1 MPGNEVGDRIH
12 NFLGGESL
20 SQGQHHSQVFDGT
33 WSGLNNNQWVGSQR
47 QVGGHLVSS
56 LKNFSLHQLADA
68 DRGQSGQSSS
78 LQHGLNF
85 TQSGLRPES
94 VRSQSQNQ
102 SSNVN
107 GYMQGHQAFQTRQN
121 ETNFLGV
128 DTASRG
134 PDLHKKNPMRL
145 DAAESPVNYDFFG
158 GQQQINGQHH
168 GMIQPLP
175 RQQAER
181 TDMQLLQQ
189 HAMLKKM
196 QELQRQQLPNS
207 QFQLP
212 EARQLSSVNQVSSVV
227 KQGSDSVSLAPI
239 NGVPVHNA
247 SNYSWQTENMN
258 ENVNANWLQDGATPI
273 MQGSSSGFLFSPEQG
288 QVHLMGLVPR
298 QVDQSFYGISTSGPI
313 VDQYQYSSVQMDEP
327 LMQQVQASSNSFP
340 GNQYAMFQDQ
350 VSLQDGS
357 LVSGQGDLGKNV
369 LGAAAGQGLNNG
381 FLSENLQQMTIL
393 PKNAVMQESSGRQGH
408 PGPSETSLRKSSIQA
423 DPPQA
428 VATLDPTEEKIL
440 FGSDDSVWDMFGK
453 SANMGSVLDGM
464 VSSGAFPSLQS
475 GSWSALMQSAVA
487 ETPSNDIG
495 IQEEWS
501 GLGMQH
507 NEPASGNMPSSIVN
521 YGSKQESAW
530 ADNNFLPA
538 STLNSKPSPMSQRFV
553 KELTEDSSKRLGCSS
568 LRKHVAESAK
578 SLGNASHSP
587 GMQVTANSISG
598 HQQGLAI
605 HSPHGQ
611 PQNEPNGWKS
621 IDTASHGVGTISK
634 SQDIQRSLQPSQN
647 SDQRGAMYKERG
659 HSSGFD
665 LRNIK
670 SGNVNSGLGSLQVN
684 GVASDLDN
692 FAEITDKRTTRVTK
706 ESSQQLPNS
715 RNLHLWKSVDSQ
727 VNRGLSRVPVEYQQ
741 IQERSPE
748 NLDSSGNNCLD
759 KGASGVNVSGDLNVK
774 ETSNDS
780 FCSNLP
786 QYTSTGGTRD
796 NVWLDVNDL
805 QGGKQKSSAHISHKS
820 SVTRKF
826 QYHPMGDLDVEI
838 EPSYGTKSVAHS
850 RATSQHVSQGLKGHD
865 KGYSGQS
872 QLTGHAGGEATE
884 VEKGCFP
891 GVKVDKIPSKSS
903 NPGSAPDRS
912 FGGFVPKKTYPTSQ
926 NILELFQKADPPK
939 ERGTATRLSS
949 SEHNQ
954 SSEMPDAET
963 SDGSVGQFQHNKPI
977 ASQGFG
983 LQLGLPSQK
992 FTIPD
997 RAISLQSFP
1006 QGVNSPNLVHGSSE
1020 EGRKGHTW
1028 LDTIASVQS
1037 LTHGASHGD
1046 RSNVSSVSGQTS
1058 NKASQNTM
1066 EANVSAGFTSYNP
1079 HSKSHLQSQHV
1090 SSVGSQGT
1098 PKEYVNAP
1106 FGVLASQMKQTDDSS
1121 VRAQASQGR
1130 KSAPCMPKTA
1140 PGENLASS
1148 EASWPSSSN
1157 EINARGPGQHFP
1169 VLEASLPSTTS
1180 ESSQGAFTKN
1190 MPNLHA
1196 SVSAPQHLLGAQSA
1210 LASQNLFKPNHQ
1222 SNIKSEASH
1231 PGSKKLDDQIA
1242 QVVGS
1247 GRSEFPADCAKLQS
1261 FVGEKPPANAQQVL
1275 RENDASQNLA
1285 AMQRDIE
1292 AFGRS
1297 LRPNNAANQNTLL
1310 LHQVQALENV
1320 EIDPSNRSVKR
1331 FKGPDSGLDAQL
1343 VGSHGQEEQS
1353 YGSSTV
1359 MGDAAV
1365 NFSSDPSGNSK
1376 MPRFSSNTGDDN
1388 ERRLS
1393 SSDMLASSQN
1403 DSQHFPNAN
1412 NPAAVLKGE
1421 HSQIS
1426 PQMAPFWFDR
1436 YGMFKNGQM
1445 LPVYDAQKLAM
1456 MKATEKIF
1464 TVGRPPDSLHPLHSS
1479 EQVNAAASQLDNAQQ
1494 SSNLLPVASD
1504 HFSPHSL
1511 CPDLTNQSLVVVRA
1525 KKRKSMTFELL
1536 SWHREVTQGPQKP
1549 QNISVAEAEW
1559 AHAVNRLIEKVE
1571 DEPETI
1577 EEWSPVLR
1585 TRRRLILTTQLMQQ
1599 LLRAPPRVVFS
1610 TDASKNHETVAYFV
1624 ARSVLGDACCTSYV
1638 PESDTADPPDGG
1650 CILSEKL
1657 KEEKNESI
1665 LKAAEEIIV
1674 RTKKLENYLQSLDKR
1689 ASILDLR
1696 IECQDLGKASVINRF
1711 AKFHSRGQG
1720 DGAETSSSYAITS
1733 SYKFFPHR
1741 YVTALPMPRN
1751 LPDRVQCHSL

>member
-56 LKNFSLHQLADA
+56 LKNFSLHQL
-68 DRGQSGQSSS
+68 
-78 LQHGLNF
+78 
-85 TQSGLRPES
+85 
-94 VRSQSQNQ
+94 
-102 SSNVN
+102 
-107 GYMQGHQAFQTRQN
+107 
-121 ETNFLGV
+121 
-128 DTASRG
+128 
-134 PDLHKKNPMRL
+134 
-145 DAAESPVNYDFFG
+145 
-158 GQQQINGQHH
+158 
-168 GMIQPLP
+168 
-175 RQQAER
+175 
-181 TDMQLLQQ
+181 
-189 HAMLKKM
+189 
-196 QELQRQQLPNS
+196 
-207 QFQLP
+207 
-212 EARQLSSVNQVSSVV
+212 
-227 KQGSDSVSLAPI
+227 GSDSVSLAPI

-553 KELTEDSSKRLGCSS
+553 RELTEDSSKRLGCSS

-578 SLGNASHSP
+578 FLGNASHSP

-939 ERGTATRLSS
+939 ECGTATRLSS

-1388 ERRLS
+1388 ERQLS

-1426 PQMAPFWFDR
+1426 PQMAPSWFDR

-1445 LPVYDAQKLAM
+1445 LPVYNAQKLAM

-1599 LLRAPPRVVFS
+1599 LLRAPLRVVFS

-1696 IECQDLGKASVINRF
+1696 IECQDLGKVSVINRF

>member
-47 QVGGHLVSS
+47 QVGGPLVSG
-56 LKNFSLHQLADA
+56 LKNFNLHQLADA

-85 TQSGLRPES
+85 TQSGLRPEG

-145 DAAESPVNYDFFG
+145 DAAESPVNYDFLG

-189 HAMLKKM
+189 QAMLKKM

-207 QFQLP
+207 HFQQP

-227 KQGSDSVSLAPI
+227 KQGSDSVFLAPI

-247 SNYSWQTENMN
+247 SNYSWQTENVN
-258 ENVNANWLQDGATPI
+258 VNVNAHWLQDGATPA

-288 QVHLMGLVPR
+288 QVHLMGFVPR

-327 LMQQVQASSNSFP
+327 LMQQVQARSNSFP

-357 LVSGQGDLGKNV
+357 LVSGQGDQGKNV
-369 LGAAAGQGLNNG
+369 FGAAAGQGLNNG

-393 PKNAVMQESSGRQGH
+393 PKNAVMQESSGKQGH

-464 VSSGAFPSLQS
+464 DSSGAFPSLQS

-487 ETPSNDIG
+487 ETSSNDIG

-507 NEPASGNMPSSIVN
+507 NEPPSGNMPSSIVN

-530 ADNNFLPA
+530 ADNKFPPA

-553 KELTEDSSKRLGCSS
+553 KELTEDSSKRLDCSS
-568 LRKHVAESAK
+568 LRKHVAESAEF
-578 SLGNASHSP
+578 LGNASHSP
-587 GMQVTANSISG
+587 SMQVTANSISG

-605 HSPHGQ
+605 HSPHCQ
-611 PQNEPNGWKS
+611 PQNEPNGWNS
-621 IDTASHGVGTISK
+621 IDSASHSVGTISK
-634 SQDIQRSLQPSQN
+634 SQDIQRSLQPSQS

-665 LRNIK
+665 LTNIK

-684 GVASDLDN
+684 GEASDLDN

-706 ESSQQLPNS
+706 ESSQLPNS

-748 NLDSSGNNCLD
+748 NLDSSGNHCLD

-774 ETSNDS
+774 EISNDS

-805 QGGKQKSSAHISHKS
+805 RGGKQKSSAQISHKP

-850 RATSQHVSQGLKGHD
+850 RATSQHISQGLKGHD
-865 KGYSGQS
+865 KGYSRQS

-891 GVKVDKIPSKSS
+891 GLKVDKIPSKSS

-912 FGGFVPKKTYPTSQ
+912 LGGFVPNKTSPTSQ

-939 ERGTATRLSS
+939 EHGTATRLSS

-963 SDGSVGQFQHNKPI
+963 SDGSVGQFQHNRPI

-983 LQLGLPSQK
+983 LQLGPPSQK

-1006 QGVNSPNLVHGSSE
+1006 QGVNSLNLVHGSSE
-1020 EGRKGHTW
+1020 VGRKGHTW

-1037 LTHGASHGD
+1037 STPGASHGD

-1066 EANVSAGFTSYNP
+1066 ETSVSAGFTSYNP

-1121 VRAQASQGR
+1121 VIVQASQGR

-1157 EINARGPGQHFP
+1157 ENNARDPGQHFP

-1180 ESSQGAFTKN
+1180 ESSQ
-1190 MPNLHA
+1190 
-1196 SVSAPQHLLGAQSA
+1196 
-1210 LASQNLFKPNHQ
+1210 
-1222 SNIKSEASH
+1222 
-1231 PGSKKLDDQIA
+1231 
-1242 QVVGS
+1242 
-1247 GRSEFPADCAKLQS
+1247 
-1261 FVGEKPPANAQQVL
+1261 
-1275 RENDASQNLA
+1275 
-1285 AMQRDIE
+1285 
-1292 AFGRS
+1292 
-1297 LRPNNAANQNTLL
+1297 
-1310 LHQVQALENV
+1310 
-1320 EIDPSNRSVKR
+1320 
-1331 FKGPDSGLDAQL
+1331 
-1343 VGSHGQEEQS
+1343 
-1353 YGSSTV
+1353 
-1359 MGDAAV
+1359 
-1365 NFSSDPSGNSK
+1365 
-1376 MPRFSSNTGDDN
+1376 
-1388 ERRLS
+1388 
-1393 SSDMLASSQN
+1393 
-1403 DSQHFPNAN
+1403 
-1412 NPAAVLKGE
+1412 
-1421 HSQIS
+1421 
-1426 PQMAPFWFDR
+1426 
-1436 YGMFKNGQM
+1436 
-1445 LPVYDAQKLAM
+1445 
-1456 MKATEKIF
+1456 
-1464 TVGRPPDSLHPLHSS
+1464 
-1479 EQVNAAASQLDNAQQ
+1479 
-1494 SSNLLPVASD
+1494 
-1504 HFSPHSL
+1504 
-1511 CPDLTNQSLVVVRA
+1511 
-1525 KKRKSMTFELL
+1525 
-1536 SWHREVTQGPQKP
+1536 
-1549 QNISVAEAEW
+1549 
-1559 AHAVNRLIEKVE
+1559 
-1571 DEPETI
+1571 
-1577 EEWSPVLR
+1577 
-1585 TRRRLILTTQLMQQ
+1585 
-1599 LLRAPPRVVFS
+1599 
-1610 TDASKNHETVAYFV
+1610 
-1624 ARSVLGDACCTSYV
+1624 
-1638 PESDTADPPDGG
+1638 
-1650 CILSEKL
+1650 
-1657 KEEKNESI
+1657 
-1665 LKAAEEIIV
+1665 
-1674 RTKKLENYLQSLDKR
+1674 
-1689 ASILDLR
+1689 
-1696 IECQDLGKASVINRF
+1696 
-1711 AKFHSRGQG
+1711 
-1720 DGAETSSSYAITS
+1720 
-1733 SYKFFPHR
+1733 
-1741 YVTALPMPRN
+1741 
-1751 LPDRVQCHSL
+1751 